1 MSNNKT
7 KVAIIGAGE
16 IGTKAHIPAYLHNE
30 NVELVALVD
39 ADQKKLEKA
48 SKKFNIKNQY
58 TSVDDL
64 LQKQQVDAISV
75 CTPQTHMRQLY

>member
-16 IGTKAHIPAYLHNE
+16 IGTKAHIPAYLKNE

-48 SKKFNIKNQY
+48 SKKFKIKNQY
-58 TSVDDL
+58 SSVDDL
-64 LQKQQVDAISV
+64 LQNQPVDAISV
-75 CTPQTHMRQLY
+75 CTHQTHMHQLY